1 MRERIAELMQR
12 LADAAEV
19 PPCRDFDELV
29 ARLLP
34 VIHASRD
41 VAVLDVEADRDPPR
55 ILLASG
61 NGWLVFIDLDG
72 LRAFKTEPGGLAI
85 PDERSTPAA
94 VRRRFV
100 RIDPATDAGDRRDTG

>member
-29 ARLLP
+29 ARVLP
-34 VIHASRD
+34 AIHASRD
-41 VAVLDVEADRDPPR
+41 VALLDVESDRDPPR
-55 ILLASG
+55 ILLATG
-61 NGWLVFIDLDG
+61 NGWLVFVDLDG
-72 LRAFKTEPGGLAI
+72 LRAYKSEPGGLAI

-100 RIDPATDAGDRRDTG
+100 RAAPGAESGSQRETG

>member
-29 ARLLP
+29 ARVLP
-34 VIHASRD
+34 VINASRD
-41 VAVLDVEADRDPPR
+41 VALLDVESERDPPR
-55 ILLASG
+55 ILVASG

-72 LRAFKTEPGGLAI
+72 LRAYKTESGAPSI
-85 PDERSTPAA
+85 PDERTTPAA

-100 RIDPATDAGDRRDTG
+100 RVEPGAKPGGQRETG